1 MITAI
6 IISYADLV
14 HAIFYISYPYY
25 ANMMRVVVLLSFSN
39 QLRYSCLSLLSDLWD
54 SSTILITIF
63 IYTLVFSLTVHHFYR
78 PVFQGITY
86 LRTNTDTYRNM
97 LEMYT
102 YSNFPDIF
110 LPSMNSNY
118 FNAWL
123 FMSFLIGG
131 HYFLVNLLTAN
142 VFNNYNRRLETRR
155 SSRKIKRLK
164 YIEVIYK
171 RHDLDKSGTLNHLE
185 AKEFLADVFDYN
197 YRWKSHRNMAGEIL
211 RIVDVDNK
219 Q

>member
-1 MITAI
+1 MAI
-6 IISYADLV
+6 AIGISFADLV
-14 HAIFYISYPYY
+14 RAVFFISYPYCT
-25 ANMMRVVVLLSFSN
+25 NMMRVVVLLCFAH

-63 IYTLVFSLTVHHFYR
+63 IYTLVFSVTVHHFYR
-78 PVFQGITY
+78 PMFQGITY
-86 LRTNTDTYRNM
+86 FRTNTDTITNM

-110 LPSMNSNY
+110 LPSMNDNY

-123 FMSFLIGG
+123 FISFLIGG
-131 HYFLVNLLTAN
+131 HYFLINLLTAN
-142 VFNNYNRRLETRR
+142 VFNNYNRRLEARR
-155 SSRKIKRLK
+155 SSRKIKRLE

-171 RHDLDKSGTLNHLE
+171 RHDLNKKGTLSHLE
-185 AKEFLADVFDYN
+185 AKAFLADVFDYN
-197 YRWKSHRNMAGEIL
+197 YRYKSHRNMAGEIL

-219 Q
+219 